1 MKSIKGKI
9 AMFFSITVS
18 LAIILVSVLGYIRAY
33 ENAINVSEIQS
44 KEKLKGDINGL
55 KKYIEFEYGDLSYKG
70 GQLQDN
76 KGNSISKKYEVL
88 DEVKNDFSDVATI
101 FVKDNSDFTRI
112 ATNVLD
118 ETGSRMDG
126 TNLDTTMESYKS
138 LINGNSYTGRTTIN
152 KIEYFTTYEP
162 IIKNGETIG
171 ALFVGVPMDDINKE
185 ISGTMSKHLI
195 MVVSMDIFFIIL
207 SIIIS
212 LILAKTITKSLN
224 ETVRFAKKIQDLDVS
239 EDINLKLLNT
249 KDEVGQVI
257 GSIQTAIVNLREFA
271 KVTSEE
277 SDNIDNFSMVLENN
291 INQVSDTSKE
301 ISNVVV
307 QIADGATNQA
317 KSTEEGKDKVEDLGD
332 FIENC
337 KIELTN
343 LNNLMKEVENLKQ
356 DGIKS
361 MEDLTKESVVST
373 DSTRNIYNVI
383 IETNKKAKRIEEAS
397 LKIREIGEQTDLLAL
412 NAAIEAVRA
421 GDSGN
426 GFNVVAEEI
435 RKLAEESN
443 KFTGEISSIIDD
455 LIQSTEQAVST
466 MKNMMALMDNQNKN
480 VQLTSEKFVGISGSI
495 EKSMLSLES
504 LNSISESME
513 KEKEVI
519 IQVMEGLSSIA
530 EENAASTEEVAASV
544 QEQEASIQEFKDLIL
559 NMSEL
564 SAEMKENIKKFKY

>member
-9 AMFFSITVS
+9 TMFFSITVS

-76 KGNSISKKYEVL
+76 KGNSISKKYEIL

>member
-76 KGNSISKKYEVL
+76 KGNSISKKYEIL

>member
-9 AMFFSITVS
+9 TMFFSITVS
-18 LAIILVSVLGYIRAY
+18 LAIILVSVLGYIKAY

-76 KGNSISKKYEVL
+76 KGNSISKKYEIL

-212 LILAKTITKSLN
+212 SILAKTITKSLN

>member
-9 AMFFSITVS
+9 TMFFSITVS

-76 KGNSISKKYEVL
+76 KGNSISKKYEIL

-126 TNLDTTMESYKS
+126 TKLDTTMESYKS

-152 KIEYFTTYEP
+152 KIEYFATYEP

>member
-9 AMFFSITVS
+9 TMFFSITVS

-76 KGNSISKKYEVL
+76 KGNSISKKYEIL

-212 LILAKTITKSLN
+212 SILAKTITKSLN

>member
-1 MKSIKGKI
+1 
-9 AMFFSITVS
+9 
-18 LAIILVSVLGYIRAY
+18 
-33 ENAINVSEIQS
+33 
-44 KEKLKGDINGL
+44 
-55 KKYIEFEYGDLSYKG
+55 
-70 GQLQDN
+70 
-76 KGNSISKKYEVL
+76 
-88 DEVKNDFSDVATI
+88 
-101 FVKDNSDFTRI
+101 
-112 ATNVLD
+112 
-118 ETGSRMDG
+118 
-126 TNLDTTMESYKS
+126 MESYKS

-152 KIEYFTTYEP
+152 KIEYFATYEP

-185 ISGTMSKHLI
+185 VSGTMSKHLI